1 MKTVLFVLLAI
12 TTTMILGDVYAY
24 DPFEV
29 SGTSVE
35 MNSYE
40 LDPEVN
46 SIILEIQVNDS
57 QGLLELTFERNF
69 FDSISINGDD
79 EFFILID
86 GERLSYIE
94 TQTTSKSRTIEAKLT
109 SGVYDIEIFGSHLLG
124 KTVEDYRITSQIKEQ
139 SIQLLNEKNL
149 LSQQIT
155 NLSLEL
161 VDVKEKNNVLE
172 SKTNEL
178 EKKVS
183 ESTNWIT
190 KTEVQATNLISETE
204 VQATNLIS
212 EIEVQGKNINSV
224 IAEQVTAIMAWFKSF
239 F

>member
-12 TTTMILGDVYAY
+12 TTTIILGDVYAY
-24 DPFEV
+24 DPFEI

-69 FDSISINGDD
+69 FDSTSIEGDD

-86 GERLSYIE
+86 GERLPYIE
-94 TQTTSKSRTIEAKLT
+94 TQTTNKSRTIEAKLT
-109 SGVYDIEIFGSHLLG
+109 SGIYDIEIFGSHLLG

-139 SIQLLNEKNL
+139 SIQLPNETDL
-149 LSQQIT
+149 LSKQT
-155 NLSLEL
+155 PDLSLEL

-172 SKTNEL
+172 SKTNEV

-183 ESTNWIT
+183 ESTDWIT
-190 KTEVQATNLISETE
+190 KTE